1 MFNFLRKIG
10 NKLGGF
16 LSKPEV
22 QKGLKVGA
30 TMAASAYAGPA
41 GAKAVEVVGP
51 KILSTVIKVVETG
64 EDSK

>member
-1 MFNFLRKIG
+1 MFSFLKMLG
-10 NKLGGF
+10 NKLGSF

-51 KILSTVIKVVETG
+51 KILDTVIKVVETD
-64 EDSK
+64 EDPK